1 MSDLITV
8 QGVVL
13 SAMPVG
19 DYDKRIVLLTRERG
33 KISAFA
39 KGARR
44 QNSPFMAAAN
54 PFVFGSF
61 TLYEGRTSYNL
72 NQVSVQHHF
81 VELATRQPGVYY
93 GYYFL
98 ELADYF
104 GREGTDEKN
113 MMNLLYLTVKALLN
127 PGIDDRLVR
136 CIFELRT
143 MTEQGLMPELFRCVN
158 CGEEIAGKENLFF
171 SQEAHGILDGDCLKK
186 ASPGEARTA
195 RRISQVALYTMQ
207 YIVSSPMTKLY
218 SFTVTDE
225 VLWELERH
233 IQPYVAGNTD
243 KKFKSLQILE
253 VMM

>member
-8 QGVVL
+8 QGVVI
-13 SAMPVG
+13 SAMPIG
-19 DYDKRIVLLTRERG
+19 EYDKRIVLLTRERG
-33 KISAFA
+33 KISAFVR
-39 KGARR
+39 GARR
-44 QNSPFMAAAN
+44 LNSPFMAAAE

-61 TLYEGRTSYNL
+61 TLYEGRSSYNL
-72 NQVSVQHHF
+72 NQVNVTHHF
-81 VELATRQPGVYY
+81 MELAAMQPGIYY

>member
-1 MSDLITV
+1 MRRKDKERDAAFAWQVMAEAPYATLSLVDGEGRPYAVPVSQAAWPEGECIYFHCAIGGKKYEIFENGCEAVMSAVSRTE
-8 QGVVL
+8 
-13 SAMPVG
+13 
-19 DYDKRIVLLTRERG
+19 IVLGQYTVAYASAIARGRLEIIADPEERMHAMAVLCRQFDPAAG
-33 KISAFA
+33 EKYVGCMQRM
-39 KGARR
+39 GAR
-44 QNSPFMAAAN
+44 
-54 PFVFGSF
+54 
-61 TLYEGRTSYNL
+61 TC
-72 NQVSVQHHF
+72 
-81 VELATRQPGVYY
+81 
-93 GYYFL
+93 
-98 ELADYF
+98 
-104 GREGTDEKN
+104 
-113 MMNLLYLTVKALLN
+113 
-127 PGIDDRLVR
+127 LVR
-136 CIFELRT
+136 LA
-143 MTEQGLMPELFRCVN
+143 V
-158 CGEEIAGKENLFF
+158 EEITGKENLFF